1 MYGFNMENEI
11 KDMKREIEVLK
22 RAVEEIKLT
31 MDIEPE
37 VRPEYLERLRKIS
50 KGKHIPFKDIDDLRR
65 QIEG

>member
-1 MYGFNMENEI
+1 MENEI